1 MGLLIEIAVSAL
13 VLVGSGFVLV
23 GSIALAKLPDAM
35 QRLHGPTKATTLGVG
50 GILLASMAYFFFIL
64 DRLSFHE
71 LLISIFLL
79 LTAPISAHLL
89 AKAYLHIRSEG
100 RR

>member
-1 MGLLIEIAVSAL
+1 LTSTPAVSGLRPAL
-13 VLVGSGFVLV
+13 PPAS
-23 GSIALAKLPDAM
+23 SPWS
-35 QRLHGPTKATTLGVG
+35 ATTLGVG
-50 GILLASMAYFFFIL
+50 GILLASMACFFFIL

-71 LLISIFLL
+71 LLISVFLL